1 MYISPESFLCLRS
14 GVFIGEN
21 NVEAYYWSD
30 STEVAFYWEEAADAE
45 SQVHSYKA
53 YLVRQAAAGD
63 GNYESRCSHKTVAW
77 LGGDEQ
83 AKSSFLCSLS

>member
-30 STEVAFYWEEAADAE
+30 STEVAFYWEKATDAE

-53 YLVRQAAAGD
+53 YLVRQAAAR
-63 GNYESRCSHKTVAW
+63 ESRCSQKTVAW
-77 LGGDEQ
+77 LGGDEK
-83 AKSSFLCSLS
+83 AKSSFLCSLGMET